1 MSSGNG
7 SDGGA
12 RTGCG
17 GNGSGGGIGGGCVM
31 DNADVFP
38 TYFHVHAESM
48 NPKMT
53 WTWDTM
59 VSFCSPP
66 FDPALCKMF
75 AGSEL
80 QVVVTQYRATEP
92 TPQATF
98 AALVLE
104 TKKKR
109 VKFEELCTLFC
120 NKEFTKSTALKFLE
134 PFSDSD
140 DNDFDSSNT
149 TTSQPVKAQV
159 MHAWYNPS
167 LGFLSVD
174 PRRAAAEP
182 NQQPDEAPFL
192 HDLDQFPQLARA
204 APLSPIAPPPQTTT
218 ETAETH
224 DASAWPTAVGKENDF
239 PPLRRQQTWAPRERQ
254 EEPRRRMPLGALAD
268 NYLNVAQGVGHSANL

>member
-1 MSSGNG
+1 
-7 SDGGA
+7 
-12 RTGCG
+12 
-17 GNGSGGGIGGGCVM
+17 
-31 DNADVFP
+31 
-38 TYFHVHAESM
+38 
-48 NPKMT
+48 
-53 WTWDTM
+53 
-59 VSFCSPP
+59 
-66 FDPALCKMF
+66 
-75 AGSEL
+75 
-80 QVVVTQYRATEP
+80 
-92 TPQATF
+92 
-98 AALVLE
+98 LVLE

-109 VKFEELCTLFC
+109 VEFEELCTLFC

-140 DNDFDSSNT
+140 DNVFDSSNT
-149 TTSQPVKAQV
+149 TTYQ
-159 MHAWYNPS
+159 HAWYDPS

-192 HDLDQFPQLARA
+192 HGLDQFPQLARA
-204 APLSPIAPPPQTTT
+204 APLSPIAPPPPQTTTT

-268 NYLNVAQGVGHSANL
+268 NYFNVAQGVGHSANL